1 MIEKQILLKLQMEN
15 NNKQSYVI
23 IPLDEYNN
31 G

>member
-1 MIEKQILLKLQMEN
+1 MIEKQILLKLQME